1 MAEQINDLLKN
12 ITDDVQTIVK
22 GEIALAKAEM
32 MPKAKNL
39 GIGGGLFA
47 GAAVFGVLGLMHLMT
62 AGGFA
67 FASLYTD
74 FSWGP
79 ALGFLTIS
87 LIFVLIAGI
96 LALIGLGR
104 VKKATK
110 NGLGPAA
117 TIEEA
122 NATVAETRA
131 AITRGKVQADVA
143 DEARTARKE
152 AEAWEGVDKL

>member
-1 MAEQINDLLKN
+1 MAEQMSDLLKN

-32 MPKAKNL
+32 MPKAKGL

-47 GAAVFGVLGLMHLMT
+47 GAAVCGIFALTHLIT

-67 FASLYTD
+67 FAALYTD

-79 ALGFLTIS
+79 SLGFLTIGG
-87 LIFVLIAGI
+87 IFLLIAAVLAGI
-96 LALIGLGR
+96 GFAK

-110 NGLGPAA
+110 DGIAPSR
-117 TIEEA
+117 TIDEA
-122 NATVAETRA
+122 NLTVSETRA
-131 AITRGKVQADVA
+131 AITRGKMEADFD
-143 DEARTARKE
+143 DEQRTARKE
-152 AEAWEGVDKL
+152 AQAWEGADKL